1 MTNTIE
7 KFHTRYKIDPSTQ
20 CWEWQ
25 SARDRRGYGR
35 WRWQGKAILAHRFSA
50 QQYIGSVEGK
60 VVCHK
65 CDNPCCVN
73 PSHLFIG
80 TQQDNVDDMV
90 NKGRDGRGTNPAQG
104 TQANKSNL
112 TEQDVLNIRA
122 DTTTSHKDLAPQ
134 YNVTYHSIRHIRTR
148 QTWTHI

>member
-1 MTNTIE
+1 MPRSNTIE
-7 KFHTRYKIDPSTQ
+7 DFHNRYKINPRTD

-25 SARDRRGYGR
+25 GVRDGRGYGR
-35 WRWQGKAILAHRFSA
+35 WMWQRKQMLAHRFSA
-50 QQYIGSVEGK
+50 QYHIGSIQGK

-80 TQQDNVDDMV
+80 TQQDNMRDRNVR
-90 NKGRDGRGTNPAQG
+90 GRTARG

-122 DTTTSHKDLAPQ
+122 DTTSSHISLARK

-148 QTWTHI
+148 QSWKHI